1 MKFWENAF
9 WAPRWSRT
17 SPAGP
22 PGQPGW
28 LALPGW
34 SLGRLAGQAGVLAGQ
49 ERPQKE
55 ECRPQPAG
63 LPGCLPFC
71 LPVRLAGWLQ
81 QIWLSVCLSV
91 GLSIW
96 CLSDSLSPCPSVCLS
111 VGLPA
116 CLPIRPSVRPSVRV
130 SVCLPACLS
139 PGQPGWPCLAGIPPG
154 PGAAATRIPP
164 PRSYHRRWVMW
175 YSTFQFN
182 F

>member
-22 PGQPGW
+22 PGRPGW

-116 CLPIRPSVRPSVRV
+116 CLSAHPSVRPSVRV

-154 PGAAATRIPP
+154 PGAAATRNPP
-164 PRSYHRRWVMW
+164 PHSYHRRWVIW
-175 YSTFQFN
+175 
-182 F
+182 